1 MKKTKVE
8 IYGRK
13 YTVNSDYDERY
24 IDHLCGYVNG
34 KIREL
39 VLKNQRLDYADAC
52 ALCLMNVA
60 DDFVSEQK
68 AKSQALTENEQLS
81 KNYKELHERLKKAE
95 LTVNELSKKNNKLE
109 DEVRRKD
116 NEIVKL
122 KLSLEKTY
130 DGNSNET
137 PEGDK
142 VDTK

>member
-13 YTVNSDYDERY
+13 YTVNSEYDERY

-60 DDFVSEQK
+60 DDYVSEQK
-68 AKSQALTENEQLS
+68 AKSHALTENEQLS
-81 KNYKELHERLKKAE
+81 KSYKELKKKKKKAE
-95 LTVNELSKKNNKLE
+95 LAVNELSKKNNKLE

-130 DGNSNET
+130 DGNSSESSEKGST
-137 PEGDK
+137 EK
-142 VDTK
+142 K

>member
-13 YTVNSDYDERY
+13 YTVNSEYDERY

-60 DDFVSEQK
+60 DDYVSEQK
-68 AKSQALTENEQLS
+68 AKSHALTENEQLS
-81 KNYKELHERLKKAE
+81 KSYKELHERLKKAE
-95 LTVNELSKKNNKLE
+95 LAVNELSKKNNKLE

-130 DGNSNET
+130 DGNSSESSEKDSTET
-137 PEGDK
+137 K
-142 VDTK
+142 